1 MKILGLEKVYFVND
15 PDFRMES
22 MLSVESLT
30 LEVGDAGDTMMATNY
45 GHRGTLVLVFTAGTM
60 RCRYPG
66 HYHRSPGR

>member
-30 LEVGDAGDTMMATNY
+30 W
-45 GHRGTLVLVFTAGTM
+45 RLVMTVT
-60 RCRYPG
+60 P
-66 HYHRSPGR
+66 